1 VFGPL
6 PEASADPVLTRMLA
20 PAPYQL
26 SAKEDKTGSGRT
38 KEVLHPEDILEA
50 VSGEMK
56 IPSPEGK
63 SKGEANIHSPYG
75 KKRVVSEEWEGGA
88 PKRGK
93 MPLSGGSGLEDNVIA
108 LTPDED
114 KPKS

>member
-1 VFGPL
+1 
-6 PEASADPVLTRMLA
+6 MLA

-75 KKRVVSEEWEGGA
+75 KKRTISEDWEEKV

-93 MPLSGGSGLEDNVIA
+93 MPLSGGSGLKDHIIA
-108 LTPDED
+108 QSSSEA

>member
-1 VFGPL
+1 MSV
-6 PEASADPVLTRMLA
+6 
-20 PAPYQL
+20 
-26 SAKEDKTGSGRT
+26 KEDNTEGGRT
-38 KEVLHPEDILEA
+38 KEGLHPEDILDA

-63 SKGEANIHSPYG
+63 IKGGANIHSPHG
-75 KKRVVSEEWEGGA
+75 KKRVVSEDWEEKA

-93 MPLSGGSGLEDNVIA
+93 MPLSGGSGLKDGIIA
-108 LTPDED
+108 QSSSEA

>member
-1 VFGPL
+1 MFGPL

-20 PAPYQL
+20 PTPYHM
-26 SAKEDKTGSGRT
+26 SVKEDKTGSGRT
-38 KEVLHPEDILEA
+38 KEGLHPEDILDA

-75 KKRVVSEEWEGGA
+75 KKRAVSEDWEEKA
-88 PKRGK
+88 PKQGK
-93 MPLSGGSGLEDNVIA
+93 MPLSGGSGLKDDIIA
-108 LTPDED
+108 
-114 KPKS
+114 